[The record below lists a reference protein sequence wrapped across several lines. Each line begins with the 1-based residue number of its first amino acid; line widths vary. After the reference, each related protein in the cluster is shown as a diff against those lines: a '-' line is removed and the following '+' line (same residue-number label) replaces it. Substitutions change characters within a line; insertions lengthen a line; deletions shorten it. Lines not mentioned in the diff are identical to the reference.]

1 MNKRI
6 IHTVFENQVR
16 LTPANI
22 AISANGKKLT
32 YSELNQL
39 ANQVA
44 YRLRSLGLQKEDIV
58 SVFAPTGINLIVL
71 FLGVLKSGG
80 VYMPMD
86 IGFAKK
92 QLEYAL
98 RETSPRYYLMDK
110 GWSNEVKSLLT
121 ESDLNSGYTI
131 VLDENSRICES
142 VKTDE
147 WNKPGS
153 NSTETLY
160 IDSHLENLSLV
171 SEPQDGNYIFH
182 TSGSTGSGKAVLGCH
197 DSLSHFIHWEIKE
210 FNIDSDCRVG
220 QLSQHT
226 FDASLRDILVPLCA
240 GATLCIPPD
249 DSKENV
255 AKLVRWIDDEAI
267 SIVHTVPSYFRVIA
281 REMVTAKASNVLKH
295 VFLAGEYITVQD
307 IVNWQNATG
316 RDTEYINLYG
326 ATEATMA
333 KTFHRI
339 KNVTGDSANAIH
351 AGKPISNTIV
361 AIINDADLC
370 GPGEIGEI
378 YIITPFL
385 TKGYYKDKKK
395 TKISFVQNP
404 LVKNRK
410 EIVYKTG
417 DYGYYLADQSIY
429 VKGRLDDQ
437 VKINGVRVELNE
449 VKEAIS
455 LFPGVEETEVTV
467 FKDRYLQNSLVCYL
481 VGKEVNTD
489 LLKIYLGKEL
499 NRNIIPSHFIVMS
512 EFPRTI
518 NGKVDKKAL
527 PAPNDSMRDDDLY
540 EAPLN
545 ETELK
550 LESMCK
556 DLLNLNRVGR
566 HISFF
571 KIGGTSLK
579 ALQYISCIYREFHL
593 SLNLRNIF
601 ENESI
606 AQLAAFIAKADGKSI
621 YEEIPNVAIAAY
633 YDLSHGQ
640 KRLWL
645 TDQFQDE
652 KLRYNMTY
660 TSILKGSLNKYI
672 LQRVVDTLVQRHE
685 ILRTT
690 FAVVDAVPRQKI
702 CTVEEWDSENKYI
715 DLRQIENQEEKLQEI
730 LNDEAG
736 FSFDLQNGPLFRVSL
751 IQTEND
757 TFYFVLSMH
766 HIVSDGWSVE
776 LIVEELFK
784 LFNAYTRGDE
794 INLPALR
801 LQYKDFASWQNQQLE
816 GDMLKKLE
824 SYWVGQFADEPAP
837 VMLPADFTND
847 NPFFLNGGLISFVI
861 DRALTKKLEEVAAN
875 TNASLFMTLMASVK
889 TLLNKYT
896 GQQDIIVGT
905 PAAIRNHPEL
915 ENQVGL
921 YVNVLPVRTWI
932 RPETDNFSEVVQK
945 VKKQLLGAIEHELY
959 PYDLLIDKLG
969 LTKGSSRFPLIN
981 VLVQSQLILSKP
993 EESLEGLTVNDCPLN
1008 TLTSKVD
1015 ITFNFKKTDNG
1026 IAAAIEYD
1034 AGMFRSSTIQL
1045 LIDNLIRIMEIMSM
1059 DEHITVAKI
1068 DMLKPTNIQAEEDSF
1083 HQLMMSVK

>member
-969 LTKGSSRFPLIN
+969 LTKGFSRFPLIN

>member
-339 KNVTGDSANAIH
+339 KNVTGNSANAIH